1 MACLLGGIPFPI
13 KIMHSAMSTLQETV
27 YRNDSVLFNLLEFC
41 FININYDLK
50 VSSTTNVSYLNRVNF
65 VFVMEHRLMC
75 INMSMQS

>member
-1 MACLLGGIPFPI
+1 
-13 KIMHSAMSTLQETV
+13 MHSTMSTLQETV

-41 FININYDLK
+41 FININYELK

-75 INMSMQS
+75 INMFMQS